1 MKTTPNKTA
10 AKRLHLY
17 YSGSVQGIG
26 FRYTAERLANSMNL
40 KGWAK
45 NLPDGR
51 VEIVCD
57 GKESDIEAFLQKI
70 SDIFKDYVNDID
82 MAPDLSR
89 EKFYGFDIRF

>member
-1 MKTTPNKTA
+1 MKLSSNKTA
-10 AKRLHLY
+10 PKRLHLY

-45 NLPDGR
+45 NTSDGR

-57 GKESDIEAFLQKI
+57 GKESDIDMFLEKI
-70 SDIFKDYVNDID
+70 NSIFKDYISDID
-82 MAPDLSR
+82 MEPDLSR